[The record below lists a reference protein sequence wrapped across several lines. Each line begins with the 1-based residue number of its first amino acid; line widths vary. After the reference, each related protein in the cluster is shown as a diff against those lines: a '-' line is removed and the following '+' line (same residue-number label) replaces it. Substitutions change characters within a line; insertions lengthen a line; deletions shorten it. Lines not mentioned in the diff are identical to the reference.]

1 MIQAMVKSLTVQKME
16 TLESYNSRVVILG
29 TAHGSNVPGK
39 CSPDKKFREYK
50 FSREVINQLKPQ
62 LEALGLLVFVDMLS
76 DEVPRPGNTE
86 LSLRC
91 RYVNGICSKFGVQN
105 CVYVSIHVNAA
116 GSDGQWHTARGF
128 AVYVARQCSAASK
141 RLAKSFCETAVS
153 MGLRGNRSIPSEH
166 YWQANFYVIK
176 NTACPAVL
184 TENLFQD
191 NHDDVAFLSSAEGK
205 AKIVE
210 LHRTCIAKHFG
221 L

>member
-1 MIQAMVKSLTVQKME
+1 MQTTQAKK
-16 TLESYNSRVVILG
+16 VVILG

-62 LEALGLLVFVDMLS
+62 LEALGLTVFVDMPG
-76 DEVPRPGNTE
+76 DEVPRPANTE

-91 RYVNGICSKFGVQN
+91 RYVNGICSKFGKDN

-116 GSDGQWHTARGF
+116 GSDGKWHNARGF
-128 AVYVARQCSAASK
+128 AVYVARQCSQASR
-141 RLAKSFCETAVS
+141 RLAKSFCDTAIA
-153 MGLRGNRSIPSEH
+153 MGLRGNRSVPGEH
-166 YWQANFYVIK
+166 YWQANFFVVR

-191 NHDDVAFLSSAEGK
+191 NHEDVDFLSSAEGK
-205 AKIVE
+205 ATIVK
-210 LHRTCIAKHFG
+210 LHRDCIAKHFG